1 MVDSIKFLQLT
12 EILRIHGKTIKRMTF
27 EAQRF
32 PSIQKISAYRI
43 VNFFKQVP
51 NLTSLELRGSP
62 WIFEKLRYFEPILTK
77 LEFLNFDCPL
87 HSIIRGQTL
96 AEIIKPH
103 TFKNLLINQKM
114 KNLEVLIQN
123 QSSIKSLTIGGSA
136 LQKFNCFAS
145 LQLEQ
150 LCIENADVDDH
161 YIHQLIVQH
170 PELKSIEASFYFS
183 PQTFNVICSMQ
194 NLETLSLD
202 VHDDVLEEIN
212 QLANLPK
219 IKEIK
224 FYLNGDLEEEEA
236 FLEISLI
243 PLHAL
248 ENVTMSDTRY
258 RFFNNPIILENIA
271 LNWSNLK
278 NLTVDNAAVDGIDF
292 LNEFLDKLPKLESL
306 SIEECHTMDVPRK
319 YFFHNNNQQYPQL
332 KKLCLIGNVDSF
344 SSLNDLLECTP
355 NLEVLEIARANTLYC
370 PKILRS
376 FLSLKNLKELEIKF
390 YFGSILINVT
400 RQEMQLILDLCR
412 RLQKFE
418 IIFPATQFSEEFIA
432 MLEPYS
438 TVDVNSLTLRKK

>member
-1 MVDSIKFLQLT
+1 
-12 EILRIHGKTIKRMTF
+12 
-27 EAQRF
+27 
-32 PSIQKISAYRI
+32 
-43 VNFFKQVP
+43 
-51 NLTSLELRGSP
+51 
-62 WIFEKLRYFEPILTK
+62 
-77 LEFLNFDCPL
+77 
-87 HSIIRGQTL
+87 
-96 AEIIKPH
+96 
-103 TFKNLLINQKM
+103 
-114 KNLEVLIQN
+114 
-123 QSSIKSLTIGGSA
+123 
-136 LQKFNCFAS
+136 
-145 LQLEQ
+145 LEQ

-319 YFFHNNNQQYPQL
+319 YIFHNDNQQYPHL
-332 KKLCLIGNVDSF
+332 KTLCFEGFSKKF
-344 SSLNDLLECTP
+344 SSLKDLLECAP
-355 NLEVLEIARANTLYC
+355 NLEVLKIARPKTPYC
-370 PKILRS
+370 PKILRN
-376 FLSLKNLKELEIKF
+376 FLNLDHLKELDIRF
-390 YFGSILINVT
+390 HIGSRLVNITHQN
-400 RQEMQLILDLCR
+400 MQLILDLCR
-412 RLQKFE
+412 RLQKFKISFE
-418 IIFPATQFSEEFIA
+418 PIDQFSEGFIV
-432 MLEPYS
+432 MLKPYS
-438 TVDVNSLTLRKK
+438 TVDDNRLTLRKE